1 MKNILKLLFV
11 SLIIL
16 PFSCHDS
23 ENVVDALL
31 EPINGAVVRGVEVYT
46 TEGQSLINSSND
58 ESAFVATIEEQDVE
72 DGALMAEIRMYV
84 DFVDYTPDNGDASSR
99 ALAATYLPSDMY
111 EGPHGLPRKDIVF
124 TWGQMKEA
132 LGFTGGEATAG
143 DLLKIQFELSLTNG
157 EEYGPNDAAGSILG
171 GFFSSPYTYNA
182 LLSCD
187 PAPGNYLIKMYDC
200 WGDGWQTTNAG
211 DGTPQSQGL
220 EVYVDGDV
228 RNYSMCSQWQPWEG
242 TPDCTATADGYY
254 AEQLVDI
261 PAGSSV
267 VTWTWI
273 NDYYA
278 EIGIEVFGVGEFD
291 ADGEWTGDILY
302 SSVGIGTEVLNDCT
316 DGGLIPPGLLPISQC
331 AQ

>member
-11 SLIIL
+11 SLLIL
-16 PFSCHDS
+16 PFSCHES
-23 ENVVDALL
+23 ENVIDFAN

-72 DGALMAEIRMYV
+72 DGDLMAEIRMYV
-84 DFVDYTPDNGDASSR
+84 DFIDYTPDNGDASTM

-111 EGPHGLPRKDIVF
+111 EGPHGLPRKDIVL
-124 TWGQMKEA
+124 TWGEMKAA
-132 LGFTGGEATAG
+132 LGFSGGEATAG
-143 DLLKIQFELSLTNG
+143 DLLKIQFELELTNG
-157 EEYGPNDAAGSILG
+157 EVYGPNDAAGSILG

-200 WGDGWQTTNAG
+200 YGDGWQTTNAG
-211 DGTPQSQGL
+211 DQSTQTQGL
-220 EVYVDGDV
+220 EVFVDGDV
-228 RNYSMCSQWQPWEG
+228 RNYSMCSQWNPWGG
-242 TPDCTATADGYY
+242 TPACTPTDDGYY

-261 PAGSSV
+261 PVGASV

-278 EIGIEVFGVGEFD
+278 EIGVEVFGVGDFD
-291 ADGEWTGDILY
+291 DNGEWTGPLLY
-302 SSVGIGTEVLNDCT
+302 SSNGGENPTDCST
-316 DGGLIPPGLLPISQC
+316 GGLIAPGLLPISQC

>member
-1 MKNILKLLFV
+1 MKNIYKLLFV
-11 SLIIL
+11 SLLTL
-16 PFSCHDS
+16 PFSCYDS
-23 ENVVDALL
+23 ENVVDELL
-31 EPINGAVVRGVEVYT
+31 EPVNGAVVRAVEVYT
-46 TEGQSLINSSND
+46 TEGQGLINSSDN
-58 ESAFVATIEEQDVE
+58 ESAFVAVIEEQDVE
-72 DGALMAEIRMYV
+72 DGDLMAEIRMYV
-84 DFVDYTPDNGDASSR
+84 DFVDYTPDNGDASTLV
-99 ALAATYLPSDMY
+99 LAQTFLPSDMY
-111 EGPHGLPRKDIVF
+111 EGPHGLPRKDITF

-132 LGFTGGEATAG
+132 LGFSGGEAIAG
-143 DLLKIQFELSLTNG
+143 DLLKIQFELELTNG
-157 EEYGPNDAAGSILG
+157 EVYGYNDAGGSILG

-187 PAPGNYLIKMYDC
+187 PAPGNYLVKMYDC

-242 TPDCTATADGYY
+242 TPDCTPSADGYY

-291 ADGEWTGDILY
+291 ADGEWTGPILY

-331 AQ
+331 GQ

>member
-84 DFVDYTPDNGDASSR
+84 DFVDYTPDNGDASSI

-124 TWGQMKEA
+124 TWGDMKAA

-143 DLLKIQFELSLTNG
+143 DLLKIQFELELTNG
-157 EEYGPNDAAGSILG
+157 EVYGPNDAAGSILG

-187 PAPGNYLIKMYDC
+187 PAAGNYLVKMYDC

-261 PAGSSV
+261 PAGSNV
-267 VTWTWI
+267 VTWSWI

-278 EIGIEVFGVGEFD
+278 EIAIEVFGVGEFD
-291 ADGEWTGDILY
+291 SNGEWTGDMLY
-302 SSVGIGTEVLNDCT
+302 SSVGIGTQVLNDCS
-316 DGGLIPPGLLPISQC
+316 DGGLIPPGLLPISEC

>member
-1 MKNILKLLFV
+1 VIDFAN
-11 SLIIL
+11 
-16 PFSCHDS
+16 
-23 ENVVDALL
+23 

-84 DFVDYTPDNGDASSR
+84 DFIDYTPDNGDASTM

-111 EGPHGLPRKDIVF
+111 EGPVGLPRKDIVF
-124 TWGQMKEA
+124 TWGDMKAA

-143 DLLKIQFELSLTNG
+143 DLLKIQFELELTNG
-157 EEYGPNDAAGSILG
+157 EVYGPNDAAGSILG

-187 PAPGNYLIKMYDC
+187 PAPGNYLVKMYDC

-228 RNYSMCSQWQPWEG
+228 RNYAMCSQWQPWEG

-254 AEQLVDI
+254 AEQFVEI
-261 PAGSSV
+261 PAGSNV

-278 EIGIEVFGVGEFD
+278 EIAIEVFGVGEFD
-291 ADGEWTGDILY
+291 GNGEWTGDMLY
-302 SSVGIGTEVLNDCT
+302 SSVGLGTQVLNDCS

>member
-84 DFVDYTPDNGDASSR
+84 DFIDYTPDNGDASLR
-99 ALAATYLPSDMY
+99 ALAATFLPSDMY

-124 TWGQMKEA
+124 TWGEMKAA
-132 LGFTGGEATAG
+132 LGFAGGEATAG
-143 DLLKIQFELSLTNG
+143 DLLKIQFELELTNG
-157 EEYGPNDAAGSILG
+157 EVYGPNDAAGSILG

-187 PAPGNYLIKMYDC
+187 PAPGNYLVKMYDC

-228 RNYSMCSQWQPWEG
+228 RNYAMCSQWQPWEG

-254 AEQLVDI
+254 AEQFVEI
-261 PAGSSV
+261 PAGSNV

-278 EIGIEVFGVGEFD
+278 EIAIEVFGVGEFD
-291 ADGEWTGDILY
+291 GNGEWTGDMLY
-302 SSVGIGTEVLNDCT
+302 SSVGIGTQVLNDCS

>member
-1 MKNILKLLFV
+1 
-11 SLIIL
+11 
-16 PFSCHDS
+16 
-23 ENVVDALL
+23 
-31 EPINGAVVRGVEVYT
+31 
-46 TEGQSLINSSND
+46 
-58 ESAFVATIEEQDVE
+58 
-72 DGALMAEIRMYV
+72 MAEIRMYV
-84 DFVDYTPDNGDASSR
+84 DFIDYTPDNGDASLR
-99 ALAATYLPSDMY
+99 ALAATFLPSDMY

-124 TWGQMKEA
+124 TWGEMKAA

-143 DLLKIQFELSLTNG
+143 DLLKIQFELELTNG
-157 EEYGPNDAAGSILG
+157 EVYGPNDAAGSILG

-187 PAPGNYLIKMYDC
+187 PAPGNYLVKMYDC

-228 RNYSMCSQWQPWEG
+228 RNYAMCSQWQPWEG

-254 AEQLVDI
+254 AEQFVEI
-261 PAGSSV
+261 PAGSNV

-278 EIGIEVFGVGEFD
+278 EIAIEVFGVGEFD
-291 ADGEWTGDILY
+291 GNGEWTGDMLY
-302 SSVGIGTEVLNDCT
+302 SSVGIGTQVLNDCS